1 MAHRKDLI
9 ITIDGP
15 SGAGKST
22 IAKMLAQK
30 LGYSYID
37 TGAMYRGVAYA
48 YKRKTGALPVEGVTP
63 GQNTRGQAQAQP
75 GEALSSH
82 GEREGEGPAALL
94 PEGATRARAIED
106 LLKDL
111 HIRFEFKNETRV
123 FLDGIDISRA
133 IRAPEISL
141 LASALSQL
149 RIVREYLYKVQ
160 REIGK
165 SGSVVLEG
173 RDTGSVVFPNA
184 HIKIY
189 LDAHTEE
196 RAKRRH
202 RELTA
207 KGNAE
212 ALGKV
217 KEEMVLR
224 DKNDSERDIAPLV
237 MPENAIHIDTTGINI
252 AGVMSIILKHVASEG
267 SP

>member
-1 MAHRKDLI
+1 VAYRKDLI

-30 LGYSYID
+30 LGYSFID

-48 YKRKTGALPVEGVTP
+48 YKTKIGAL
-63 GQNTRGQAQAQP
+63 
-75 GEALSSH
+75 
-82 GEREGEGPAALL
+82 LL
-94 PEGATRARAIED
+94 EGATIAPVIED

-111 HIRFEFKNETRV
+111 HIRFEFKNETKV
-123 FLDGIDISRA
+123 FLDDINISRA
-133 IRAPEISL
+133 IRDPEISL
-141 LASALSQL
+141 LASALSQQKS
-149 RIVREYLYKVQ
+149 VREYLYKVQ

-165 SGSVVLEG
+165 NGGVVLEG
-173 RDTGSVVFPNA
+173 RDTGSVVFPSA
-184 HIKIY
+184 QIKIY

-202 RELTA
+202 LELTT

-212 ALGKV
+212 VLGKV

-237 MPENAIHIDTTGINI
+237 MPENAKYIDTTGIGI
-252 AGVMSIILKHVASEG
+252 AGVMSIILKHVATAG
-267 SP
+267 AT

>member
-1 MAHRKDLI
+1 VTYRKDFI

-30 LGYSYID
+30 LGYSFID

-48 YKRKTGALPVEGVTP
+48 YKTKIGAL
-63 GQNTRGQAQAQP
+63 
-75 GEALSSH
+75 
-82 GEREGEGPAALL
+82 LL
-94 PEGATRARAIED
+94 EGATLGSVIED

-111 HIRFEFKNETRV
+111 HIRFEFKNETKV
-123 FLDGIDISRA
+123 FLDGINISRA
-133 IRAPEISL
+133 IRDPEISL
-141 LASALSQL
+141 LASALSQQMS
-149 RIVREYLYKVQ
+149 VREYLYKVQ

-165 SGSVVLEG
+165 NGGVVLEG
-173 RDTGSVVFPNA
+173 RDTGSVVFPGA
-184 HIKIY
+184 QIKIY

-202 RELTA
+202 LELTA

-237 MPENAIHIDTTGINI
+237 MPENAKYIDTTGIGI
-252 AGVMSIILKHVASEG
+252 AGVMSIILKHVGTAG
-267 SP
+267 AT

>member
-30 LGYSYID
+30 LDYSYID

-48 YKRKTGALPVEGVTP
+48 YKAKFGT
-63 GQNTRGQAQAQP
+63 QP
-75 GEALSSH
+75 Q
-82 GEREGEGPAALL
+82 
-94 PEGATRARAIED
+94 GATIAPVIED

-111 HIRFEFKNETRV
+111 HIRFEFKNETKV
-123 FLDGIDISRA
+123 FLDGINISRA
-133 IRAPEISL
+133 IRTPEISL
-141 LASALSQL
+141 LASALSQQK
-149 RIVREYLYKVQ
+149 IVREYLYKIQ

-165 SGSVVLEG
+165 NGGVVLEG

-252 AGVMSIILKHVASEG
+252 AGVMSIILQHVASEG
-267 SP
+267 NP

>member
-1 MAHRKDLI
+1 VTYRKDLI

-22 IAKMLAQK
+22 VAKMLAQK
-30 LGYSYID
+30 LGYSFID

-48 YKRKTGALPVEGVTP
+48 YKTKIGAL
-63 GQNTRGQAQAQP
+63 
-75 GEALSSH
+75 
-82 GEREGEGPAALL
+82 LL
-94 PEGATRARAIED
+94 EGATIVPLIED

-111 HIRFEFKNETRV
+111 HIRFEFKNDTKV
-123 FLDGIDISRA
+123 FLDGINISRA
-133 IRAPEISL
+133 IRDPEISL
-141 LASALSQL
+141 LASALSQ
-149 RIVREYLYKVQ
+149 RKSVREYLYKVQ

-165 SGSVVLEG
+165 NGGVVLEG
-173 RDTGSVVFPNA
+173 RDTGSVVFPSA
-184 HIKIY
+184 QIKIY

-202 RELTA
+202 LELTA

-237 MPENAIHIDTTGINI
+237 MPENAKYIDTTGIGI
-252 AGVMSIILKHVASEG
+252 AGVMSIILKHIAAAGVT
-267 SP
+267 

>member
-1 MAHRKDLI
+1 VTYRKDLI

-30 LGYSYID
+30 LGYSFID

-48 YKRKTGALPVEGVTP
+48 YKTKIGAL
-63 GQNTRGQAQAQP
+63 
-75 GEALSSH
+75 
-82 GEREGEGPAALL
+82 LL
-94 PEGATRARAIED
+94 EGATLASVSAKPSELLRAEGEAPGALLLEGATLASVIED

-111 HIRFEFKNETRV
+111 HIRFEFKNETKV
-123 FLDGIDISRA
+123 FLDGINISRA
-133 IRAPEISL
+133 IRDPEISL
-141 LASALSQL
+141 LASALSQQMS
-149 RIVREYLYKVQ
+149 VREYLYKVQ

-165 SGSVVLEG
+165 NGGVVLEG
-173 RDTGSVVFPNA
+173 RDTGSVVFPGA
-184 HIKIY
+184 QIKIY

-202 RELTA
+202 LELTA

-237 MPENAIHIDTTGINI
+237 MPENAKYIDTTGIGI
-252 AGVMSIILKHVASEG
+252 AVVMSIILKHIAAAGVT
-267 SP
+267 

>member
-1 MAHRKDLI
+1 MAHRRDLI

-48 YKRKTGALPVEGVTP
+48 YKTKIGTQPVEGA
-63 GQNTRGQAQAQP
+63 TRAQP

-82 GEREGEGPAALL
+82 GEREGEAPAALL
-94 PEGATRARAIED
+94 QEGATRAPAIED

-123 FLDGIDISRA
+123 FLDGINISRA

-141 LASALSQL
+141 LASTLSQL
-149 RIVREYLYKVQ
+149 KIVREYLYKVQ

-165 SGSVVLEG
+165 NGGVVLEG

-184 HIKIY
+184 QIKIY

-202 RELTA
+202 LELTA

-224 DKNDSERDIAPLV
+224 DKNDSEREIAPLV

-252 AGVMSIILKHVASEG
+252 TGVMSIILKHVASEG
-267 SP
+267 TP

>member
-1 MAHRKDLI
+1 MTDRKDLI
-9 ITIDGP
+9 IAIDGP

-48 YKRKTGALPVEGVTP
+48 YKTKIGSLPAEGTAP
-63 GQNTRGQAQAQP
+63 PAGGQALAP
-75 GEALSSH
+75 I
-82 GEREGEGPAALL
+82 
-94 PEGATRARAIED
+94 IED

-111 HIRFEFKNETRV
+111 HIRFEFKNGTKV
-123 FLDGIDISRA
+123 FLDGINISRE
-133 IRAPEISL
+133 IREPEISL
-141 LASALSQL
+141 LASSLSQL
-149 RIVREYLYKVQ
+149 KIIREYLYKVQ

-165 SGSVVLEG
+165 NGGVVLEG

-184 HIKIY
+184 QIKIY

-202 RELTA
+202 LELAA

-212 ALGKV
+212 LLGKV
-217 KEEMVLR
+217 KEEMILR

-237 MPENAIHIDTTGINI
+237 MPENATYIDTTGIDI
-252 AGVMSIILKHVASEG
+252 AGVISIILKRISTEG
-267 SP
+267 AT